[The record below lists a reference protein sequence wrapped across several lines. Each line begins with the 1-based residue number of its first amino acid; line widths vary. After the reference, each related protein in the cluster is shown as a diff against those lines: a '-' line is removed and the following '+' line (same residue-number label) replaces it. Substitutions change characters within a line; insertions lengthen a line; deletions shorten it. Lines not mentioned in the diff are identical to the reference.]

1 MERITVS
8 GPDGTYEI
16 PEGKESAAARRL
28 ASFENA
34 WERLTARQGEVT
46 ARMEALKAEG
56 KQKTPNGTP
65 DGPLTHYPPLRP
77 LGGGVLPPPTPPPP
91 YWGRRVLLIWVH
103 K

>member
-16 PEGKESAAARRL
+16 PEGQESAAARRL

-56 KQKTPNGTP
+56 KQNTAKFRELFAEK
-65 DGPLTHYPPLRP
+65 LTIQNTLTLWETY
-77 LGGGVLPPPTPPPP
+77 G
-91 YWGRRVLLIWVH
+91 IQ
-103 K
+103 

>member
-56 KQKTPNGTP
+56 KQKTAQFREPGHGIQGVFQGLGAGAGRT
-65 DGPLTHYPPLRP
+65 LR
-77 LGGGVLPPPTPPPP
+77 
-91 YWGRRVLLIWVH
+91 
-103 K
+103 